1 MGKKDCWDEEAGG
14 WNLDCLYRHLVEK
27 DKVLDHVD
35 EDAFDN
41 ILGVAY
47 NDRILGGPGPFII
60 RLGGHGHFAV
70 EKYRLRQRILE
81 WFWAGIDIPDSEVI

>member
-27 DKVLDHVD
+27 DRVVDHLAEGSLKEVV
-35 EDAFDN
+35 
-41 ILGVAY
+41 GVAY
-47 NDRILGGPGPFII
+47 NERFLGAPCPFVI
-60 RLGGHGHFAV
+60 RLEGLGHFAV

-81 WFWAGIDIPDSEVI
+81 RFWAGIEVPDSEVI